1 MTSATICLDKKTYPM
16 MMHLSI
22 IPQHEISS
30 EQPTYDP
37 ATQSSNFSSAM
48 AGSWCTR
55 SASTGFW
62 LTPGSRDDDSQEDD

>member
-1 MTSATICLDKKTYPM
+1 MTSATISLDKKTYPM

-30 EQPTYDP
+30 EQPAYDP

-55 SASTGFW
+55 SASTGGF
-62 LTPGSRDDDSQEDD
+62 LQHADEDSQEDD

>member
-1 MTSATICLDKKTYPM
+1 MTSATISLDKKTYPL

-48 AGSWCTR
+48 AASWCTR
-55 SASTGFW
+55 GASTGNSWF
-62 LTPGSRDDDSQEDD
+62 GSEDDDSKEDD

>member
-1 MTSATICLDKKTYPM
+1 MTSATISLDKKTYPL

-55 SASTGFW
+55 SCSTGSW
-62 LTPGSRDDDSQEDD
+62 VLNNSDDDSQEDD

>member
-1 MTSATICLDKKTYPM
+1 MTSATISLNKQTYPL

-22 IPQHEISS
+22 IPQHEISG

-55 SASTGFW
+55 SSSTSGWRGAS
-62 LTPGSRDDDSQEDD
+62 DEDSQEDD

>member
-1 MTSATICLDKKTYPM
+1 MTSATVSLNKQTYPL

-22 IPQHEISS
+22 VPKHINSGEN
-30 EQPTYDP
+30 PTYDP

-55 SASTGFW
+55 SSSTGNGWF
-62 LTPGSRDDDSQEDD
+62 GDIDEDSQEDD

>member
-1 MTSATICLDKKTYPM
+1 MTSATISLDKKTYPL

-22 IPQHEISS
+22 IPQHEISG

-48 AGSWCTR
+48 SGSWSTR
-55 SASTGFW
+55 SASTGNGW
-62 LTPGSRDDDSQEDD
+62 TSPGDEDSQEDD

>member
-1 MTSATICLDKKTYPM
+1 MTSATISLDKKTYPL

-30 EQPTYDP
+30 EQPTYEP
-37 ATQSSNFSSAM
+37 ATQTSNFSSAM

-55 SASTGFW
+55 SASTDGWF
-62 LTPGSRDDDSQEDD
+62 GARDEDSQEDD